1 MPERSSCI
9 IASPNTDRMS
19 AKPIVVMAKATM
31 TKFVKTTVSIIVYV
45 RLLDIG

>member
-1 MPERSSCI
+1 
-9 IASPNTDRMS
+9 MS
-19 AKPIVVMAKATM
+19 AKPIVVMAEATM